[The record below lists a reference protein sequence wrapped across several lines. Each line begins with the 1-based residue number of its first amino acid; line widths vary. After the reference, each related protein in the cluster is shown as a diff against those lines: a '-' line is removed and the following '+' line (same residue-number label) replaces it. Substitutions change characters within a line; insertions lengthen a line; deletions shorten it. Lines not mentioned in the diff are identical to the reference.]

1 MKDHSSFRN
10 YARAL
15 RHFTSTRGLEV
26 VALQASPLFG
36 CVLGGF
42 RVERGG
48 VLRFALLLFG
58 STALTAHVFILND
71 WAGHA
76 TDMRNARRAK
86 LAFVQRGITS
96 RRVARIAIAL
106 LIAANFSF
114 AGVGS
119 AAIVLGAGIAALS
132 LVYSC
137 SPAFGKSTPV
147 IASINH
153 LLGGALHFL
162 LGYSLSHALD
172 ARGLLISLF
181 FGLVFAAG
189 HLNQEVRD
197 HEGDLLNGIRTTAVA
212 FGCRRAFVASLC
224 TFTAA
229 YALLVTLARLNIMPR
244 LLMWTAILW
253 PFQFAWALS
262 ALKRGLGFETAVWM
276 QQRYRLLFAVI
287 GIAMLLR

>member
-26 VALQASPLFG
+26 VALQASPLLG

-58 STALTAHVFILND
+58 STALTAHVFVLND